1 MYSIK
6 FLINAVM
13 QFDMFMEQN
22 SFEKAAFLHPNPL
35 YCLAPKDLSPCSQE
49 SITCSLSEPH

>member
-6 FLINAVM
+6 FVINAVM
-13 QFDMFMEQN
+13 QFDMSVEQN

-35 YCLAPKDLSPCSQE
+35 YYL
-49 SITCSLSEPH
+49 